1 MTITDHECRKYIGS
15 LCWQFSCVCL
25 SWVHCCVHCHTWE
38 TICPSDCFLAFP
50 FSGMSRDRVGKT
62 GWLFVYFILIFYSF
76 LFYRFHFSFLRN
88 VERPSSGKNR
98 SIYYSNCHWP
108 TQAPSII
115 WPNKKPFN
123 EMRENL
129 GNHKSKTAR
138 IIYLGAMIYLR
149 RIYDMLHAMKSNF
162 LKPFFCA
169 LYISFNNLQVK
180 TAWNRHIW
188 KTWTLISKEGDNHL
202 PIKIHISP
210 LLFFLTFYWQR

>member
-1 MTITDHECRKYIGS
+1 MSKIHWFTM
-15 LCWQFSCVCL
+15 LAVFLCL
-25 SWVHCCVHCHTWE
+25 S
-38 TICPSDCFLAFP
+38 FLSSLLCSLSHMGDNLSMRLFSRFP
-50 FSGMSRDRVGKT
+50 
-62 GWLFVYFILIFYSF
+62 
-76 LFYRFHFSFLRN
+76 FLRN

-98 SIYYSNCHWP
+98 SIYFSNCHWP

-149 RIYDMLHAMKSNF
+149 RIYDMFHAMKSNF

>member
-1 MTITDHECRKYIGS
+1 MDHECRKYISS

-38 TICPSDCFLAFP
+38 TICPCDCFLAFP
-50 FSGMSRDRVGKT
+50 FSGMSRDRVRKT
-62 GWLFVYFILIFYSF
+62 GRLFVLFYFDF
-76 LFYRFHFSFLRN
+76 LFLLILVFSRFSFLRN

-138 IIYLGAMIYLR
+138 TIYLGAMIYLH
-149 RIYDMLHAMKSNF
+149 IYDMFHAIKPNF
-162 LKPFFCA
+162 LKPFFSA
-169 LYISFNNLQVK
+169 LF
-180 TAWNRHIW
+180 H
-188 KTWTLISKEGDNHL
+188 LI
-202 PIKIHISP
+202 
-210 LLFFLTFYWQR
+210 

>member
-1 MTITDHECRKYIGS
+1 MVNTNFGSIVLDDHWFKKIYRLHKIVDVRFYIH
-15 LCWQFSCVCL
+15 LRWSC
-25 SWVHCCVHCHTWE
+25 
-38 TICPSDCFLAFP
+38 
-50 FSGMSRDRVGKT
+50 
-62 GWLFVYFILIFYSF
+62 FILIFSSF
-76 LFYRFHFSFLRN
+76 LFSRFSFLRN

-98 SIYYSNCHWP
+98 SIYFSNCHWP

-149 RIYDMLHAMKSNF
+149 RIYDMFRAMKSNF

-188 KTWTLISKEGDNHL
+188 KTWTLISTEGHNHL